1 MTGAKPAELAQL
13 AEMGKAR
20 RAAAILARERRYQLT
35 STVFGEQYLPYS
47 QAKQWTAY
55 APECIGDHPGRLRP
69 PAARHTWLCPD
80 CTDGIKRDLF
90 ALAGCWAFLEDLLQR
105 GPGKQG
111 ERSGSNEN
119 AAAPL
124 DLTVA
129 DLRLRIHGWS
139 VDMLAHVVEDKP
151 GAGMPD
157 QMTVP
162 NMLRWLGRW
171 HTFYIATHPQDSFP
185 ESVLAELADLLGLV
199 RAMTFP
205 DGSRRRPIASACAA
219 LGEEFQPCGGRL
231 TAIIRDRLDPR
242 GSVIICSTDPGH
254 LIPEHEW
261 LGILKTK
268 TNGRTK

>member
-1 MTGAKPAELAQL
+1 MTETMTADLAAL
-13 AEMGKAR
+13 AEMGRAR
-20 RAAAILARERRYQLT
+20 RAAAILAKERRYQLT

-55 APECIGDHPGRLRP
+55 SPDCIGNHANRIP
-69 PAARHTWLCPD
+69 PAAARQSWLCHD
-80 CTDGIKRDLF
+80 CIDGIKRDLF
-90 ALAGCWAFLEDLLQR
+90 ALAGCWAFLEDLLTR

-129 DLRLRIHGWS
+129 DLRLRIHGWA
-139 VDMLAHVVEDKP
+139 MATLEHVVDDKP

-157 QMTVP
+157 ELTAP
-162 NMLRWLGRW
+162 LMLRWLGRW

-185 ESVLAELADLLGLV
+185 ESVLAELAELLGAV
-199 RAMTFP
+199 RALTFP
-205 DGSRRRPIASACAA
+205 DGTRRRPIASGCTA
-219 LGEEFQPCGGRL
+219 LGEDFAPCGGRL
-231 TAIIRDRLDPR
+231 SALVRDRLDPR
-242 GSVIICSTDPGH
+242 GSVIVCDTDPGH

-268 TNGRTK
+268 LKGRPA